1 MNNFVS
7 NAPYNS
13 LFIIYLLISCNF
25 LAQLFGCQLQKLL
38 RDKMYVK
45 HMFGFVTML
54 FCIIFVDSSIQK
66 EYKYA
71 EGFAYAIIFYLW
83 FWATT
88 KTHLYITSIIILFFL
103 VIYVLQLQKNSLD
116 QDENK
121 DTISQISTAQN
132 ILALIAFIITIIGFI
147 LYYIEKS
154 NEFKENFDSYKFI
167 FGTTDCN
174 NDKLSNI
181 TTGFKQTDNNQ
192 TDNNQKITF
201 KN

>member
-1 MNNFVS
+1 
-7 NAPYNS
+7 
-13 LFIIYLLISCNF
+13 LLISCNF
-25 LAQLFGCQLQKLL
+25 LAQLFGCQLQTLL
-38 RDKMYVK
+38 KEKMYVK
-45 HMFGFVTML
+45 HIFGFVTML

-88 KTHLYITSIIILFFL
+88 KTHLYVTSIIILFFL

-147 LYYIEKS
+147 LYYIEKTT
-154 NEFKENFDSYKFI
+154 EYKEKFIFYKFI

-174 NDKLSNI
+174 IDNLSNI
-181 TTGFKQTDNNQ
+181 TTVFNQ
-192 TDNNQKITF
+192 TDNKQTDINQK
-201 KN
+201 N